1 MLLPAISLNLS
12 LSLLEQIIYNGSVI
26 WRPLTLDADRG
37 EDMERI
43 KIEDIPGFS
52 FGQAEDRLAGTGA
65 SMILCQSGAVCGVDV
80 RGGSPGTR
88 DTDALNP
95 VCNREVVHSVL
106 LTGGSAFGLDAA
118 GGVMKVLE
126 QHRIGRD
133 VGVTVVPNVCAAVLF
148 DLKCGRSDIRPD
160 EAMGRE
166 AALSA
171 LRADGIQTGCHGA
184 GTGATIGK
192 LNGLKG
198 AMKGG
203 IGSYALRAGQL
214 MVGAVVAVNCIG
226 DVCEQGK
233 IIAGSRT
240 ADGHSFADSER
251 LLLERYETQTDIFS
265 SLPVGGNTVIG
276 CVVTNASLTK
286 AQVNKLAAVSHN
298 GLARAIRP
306 AHTTYDG
313 DTLFAM
319 SCGAVS
325 ADPDAVGV
333 LAARAVEGAILEAVR
348 NAESLLGYVA
358 MRDLPMI

>member
-1 MLLPAISLNLS
+1 
-12 LSLLEQIIYNGSVI
+12 
-26 WRPLTLDADRG
+26 
-37 EDMERI
+37 MERI
-43 KIEDIPGFS
+43 KIEEIPGFS
-52 FGQAEDRLAGTGA
+52 FGQADHQEAGTGC
-65 SMILCQSGAVCGVDV
+65 SLILCQNGAVCGVDV

-126 QHRIGRD
+126 EQGIGRD

-166 AALSA
+166 AARSA
-171 LRADGIQTGCHGA
+171 LRAEGIQNGCHGA

-192 LNGLKG
+192 LNGK
-198 AMKGG
+198 ACSMKGG
-203 IGSYALRAGQL
+203 IGTYAFRAGEL
-214 MVGAVVAVNCIG
+214 MVGAVIAVNCIG
-226 DVCEQGK
+226 DVWQQGK

-240 ADGHSFADSER
+240 EDGRSFADSEK
-251 LLLERYETQTDIFS
+251 LLLQRYETQTDIFS
-265 SLPVGGNTVIG
+265 NLPTGGNTVIG
-276 CVVTNASLTK
+276 CIVTNAALTK
-286 AQVNKLAAVSHN
+286 AQVNKLASVSHN
-298 GLARAIRP
+298 GLARAIHP
-306 AHTTYDG
+306 AHTTFDG

-319 SCGAVS
+319 SSGSVS

-333 LAARAVEGAILEAVR
+333 LAARAVECAIAEAVHQ
-348 NAESLLGYVA
+348 AESLYGYTA
-358 MRDLPMI
+358 IRDLPIF